1 MFENIGLHVEMI
13 MFLIHWVKLNIIIFI
28 VFFLSILL
36 KFISMLIFL
45 LCIWGKIFN
54 YFRGSSDISMDSAAL
69 ESVNNSDSGTEAW
82 LGF

>member
-1 MFENIGLHVEMI
+1 
-13 MFLIHWVKLNIIIFI
+13 
-28 VFFLSILL
+28 
-36 KFISMLIFL
+36 MLIFL